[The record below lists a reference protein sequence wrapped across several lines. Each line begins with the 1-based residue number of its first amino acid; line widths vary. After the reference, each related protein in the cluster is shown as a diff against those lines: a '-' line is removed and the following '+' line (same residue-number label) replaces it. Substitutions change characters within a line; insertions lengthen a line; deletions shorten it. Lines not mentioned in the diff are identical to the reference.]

1 MLHEYINILFIT
13 YFQVKESVQANI
25 LPVVNLV
32 KHIYMQKEIL
42 ID

>member
-13 YFQVKESVQANI
+13 YFQVKESIQANT